1 MRFSSIV
8 VVVAPDEFCYRVEVV
23 GDDSAAGG
31 DLEGL
36 PDHGPVVE
44 VGVVD
49 GEVKE
54 DHSSAGAQPEVPLQL
69 SHHELRGRLVLPEN
83 LRVAVP

>member
-1 MRFSSIV
+1 MSYSSI

-49 GEVKE
+49 SEVKK

>member
-49 GEVKE
+49 GEVKK